1 MALTE
6 INSKSI
12 KDGEIVNADVNASA
26 DIAGSKLA
34 DDTIAEAKLDIS
46 NAPADGKFLQYKDS
60 SDKLTWADVDTTTI
74 PVADE
79 SSDTTCFP
87 VFTTAATGD
96 QAPKTG
102 DNLLFNSSTGTLQAT
117 NISTIASGGKITAY
131 GVASGGGGN
140 TDAAFLDAEGVT
152 LSATNAGVCE
162 LRFQVSNVSTFVG
175 FKAPTSGAGQI
186 WELPPTDGSADQVL
200 KTSGAGVLSW
210 ADAGAGATGGGTNKI
225 FWENEKVIDYNYTIT
240 NNHNAMTAG
249 PVEIAAT
256 GNGDGSAVVVTVGD
270 GETWTIV

>member
-200 KTSGAGVLSW
+200 KTSGSGVLSW
-210 ADAGAGATGGGTNKI
+210 TDAGSGATGGGTEKI
-225 FWENEKVIDYNYTIT
+225 FWENGTTIDQDYTVGT
-240 NNHNAMTAG
+240 SFGAACNAMSAG
-249 PVEIAAT
+249 PITINT
-256 GNGDGSAVVVTVGD
+256 GKTVTVDAGD
-270 GETWTIV
+270 TWTIV

>member
-34 DDTIAEAKLDIS
+34 DDSIAEAKLDIS
-46 NAPADGKFLQYKDS
+46 NAPSDGKFLQYKDS

-79 SSDTTCFP
+79 DTDTTSFP

-96 QAPKTG
+96 QAPKTNE
-102 DNLLFNSSTGTLQAT
+102 DKLKFNASSGTLEAT
-117 NISTIASGGKITAY
+117 NLSTIASGGTITSV
-131 GVASGGGGN
+131 GPSSGSGYTTAAQLSSSGLHLSGTTAGACSIRFAGT
-140 TDAAFLDAEGVT
+140 TDSDYIEFKSDG
-152 LSATNAGVCE
+152 
-162 LRFQVSNVSTFVG
+162 TFNG
-175 FKAPTSGAGQI
+175 TTSFI
-186 WELPPTDGSADQVL
+186 LPDGDGSADQVL
-200 KTSGAGVLSW
+200 KTDGSGNLDWTDAGSGAV
-210 ADAGAGATGGGTNKI
+210 GGSTDKI
-225 FWENEKVIDYNYTIT
+225 FWENGQTVTTNYTLGDT
-240 NNHNAMTAG
+240 FGAAANAMSAG
-249 PVEIAAT
+249 PIT
-256 GNGDGSAVVVTVGD
+256 INNGVTVTINS

>member
-12 KDGEIVNADVNASA
+12 KDGEIVNAD
-26 DIAGSKLA
+26 IA

-87 VFTTAATGD
+87 VFTTGATGD

-102 DNLLFNSSTGTLQAT
+102 DNLLFNSSTGTLR
-117 NISTIASGGKITAY
+117 STHIGTVASGGLITAY
-131 GVASGGGGN
+131 GVATGGGE
-140 TDAAFLDAEGVT
+140 TEACSLTSTGVNI
-152 LSATNAGVCE
+152 SATTSGPCN
-162 LRFQVSNVSTFVG
+162 LRFGGTSVNDYVAFRSDGAFSGQTTF
-175 FKAPTSGAGQI
+175 I
-186 WELPPTDGSADQVL
+186 LPDGDGSADQVL
-200 KTSGAGVLSW
+200 KTDGSGNLDW
-210 ADAGAGATGGGTNKI
+210 TDAGAGATGGGTNKI
-225 FWENEKVIDYNYTIT
+225 FWENEQTIDYNYTIT

-249 PVEIAAT
+249 PVTIAAT